1 MPIPEFIVRLREKIG
16 HEQLWIPSVTA
27 IVLRDSTDDSIWA
40 VPEVLLV
47 RRADNG
53 KWTPVTGI
61 AEPGE
66 EPHVAAVRE
75 VREETGIDARV
86 EALLGVGATRQVTH
100 ANGDEAVYMA
110 TVLRLSVT
118 GSDDA
123 VVGDDE
129 STEVGWFSVTH
140 LPVEDPQFRL
150 LIADAVAQRK
160 RPEGFTP
167 RLGFSKRP
175 QTQ

>member
-16 HEQLWIPSVTA
+16 HDPLWIPSVTA

-61 AEPGE
+61 CEPGE

-75 VREETGIDARV
+75 VQEETGVEARV
-86 EALLGVGATRQVTH
+86 DALIGVGATKEIVH
-100 ANGDEAVYMA
+100 VNGDKASYMA
-110 TVLRLSVT
+110 TVLRLTPT
-118 GSDDA
+118 GSQDA

-129 STEVGWFSVTH
+129 SSEVGWFSVTH

-167 RLGFSKRP
+167 RLGFTKRN
-175 QTQ
+175 